1 MNTSMPEA
9 VKIFMEAANS
19 GNTAPLGPFLAL
31 DAIIR
36 DEPETREIC
45 GAEAIMQFLRESKQ
59 LYNLETRVQSVSYT
73 ANNICIAAM
82 VSGNFAGSP
91 LAFSYCFTMHG
102 ETISH
107 LTIDLA

>member
-9 VKIFMEAANS
+9 LKIFMEAANS
-19 GNTAPLGPFLAL
+19 GNTARLGPFLAL

-36 DEPETREIC
+36 DVPETREIC

-59 LYNLETRVQSVSYT
+59 LYNLETKVQGVNHNANSV
-73 ANNICIAAM
+73 CIAAM